1 MEEADPD
8 SELVERIGRGDT
20 AAVREIVAAKL
31 PRLLALATR
40 MLGDRAEA
48 SDVAQDVF
56 IRVWRHAARWRPGEA
71 RFDTWLH
78 RVALNLCLDRLR
90 RRHPTVS
97 LDDPGATV
105 TAGDSSDQ
113 MTTQTTLAVDQ
124 APGPEQQLEQSDR
137 RDRVDQALRSLPV
150 RQREAIVLQHYQELT
165 NVEAAEL
172 MGISIDAFESLLSR
186 ARRHLRTVL
195 VADRPNGPDG
205 PDGPDDPPDR
215 ENK

>member
-1 MEEADPD
+1 MTPLLLDEADPD
-8 SELVERIGRGDT
+8 SELIERVGRGDA
-20 AAVREIVAAKL
+20 AAVREVVAAKL

-97 LDDPGATV
+97 LDDPGATGA
-105 TAGDSSDQ
+105 AGDSGDR
-113 MTTQTTLAVDQ
+113 MTAQANVAIDQ
-124 APGPEQQLEQSDR
+124 APNPEQWLEQSDR
-137 RDRVDQALRSLPV
+137 RDRVDQALRSLPM
-150 RQREAIVLQHYQELT
+150 RQREAIVLHHYQEVS
-165 NVEAAEL
+165 NMEAAEL
-172 MGISIDAFESLLSR
+172 MGITVDAFESLLSR
-186 ARRHLRTVL
+186 ARRHLRAVL
-195 VADRPNGPDG
+195 ATDRPNGPPG
-205 PDGPDDPPDR
+205 GETR
-215 ENK
+215 

>member
-1 MEEADPD
+1 MDEADPD
-8 SELVERIGRGDT
+8 SELIERVGRGDA
-20 AAVREIVAAKL
+20 AAVREVVAAKL

-97 LDDPGATV
+97 LDDPGGAGA
-105 TAGDSSDQ
+105 AGDSGDQ
-113 MTTQTTLAVDQ
+113 VTAQANVVIDQ
-124 APGPEQQLEQSDR
+124 APNPEQRLEQSDR
-137 RDRVDQALRSLPV
+137 RDRVDQALRSLPM
-150 RQREAIVLQHYQELT
+150 RQREAIVLHHYQEVS
-165 NVEAAEL
+165 NMEAAEL
-172 MGISIDAFESLLSR
+172 MGITVDAFESLLSR
-186 ARRHLRTVL
+186 ARRHLRAVL
-195 VADRPNGPDG
+195 ATDRPNGPPG
-205 PDGPDDPPDR
+205 GETR
-215 ENK
+215 

>member
-1 MEEADPD
+1 MDEADPD
-8 SELVERIGRGDT
+8 SELIERVGRGDA
-20 AAVREIVAAKL
+20 AAVREVVAAKL

-97 LDDPGATV
+97 LDDPGGAGGAGA
-105 TAGDSSDQ
+105 AGDSGDSGDQ
-113 MTTQTTLAVDQ
+113 VTAQANVVIDQ
-124 APGPEQQLEQSDR
+124 APNPEQRLEQSDR
-137 RDRVDQALRSLPV
+137 RDRVDQALRSLPM
-150 RQREAIVLQHYQELT
+150 RQREAIVLHHYQEVS
-165 NVEAAEL
+165 NMEAAEL
-172 MGISIDAFESLLSR
+172 MGITVDAFESLLSR
-186 ARRHLRTVL
+186 ARRHLRAVL
-195 VADRPNGPDG
+195 ATDRPNGPPG
-205 PDGPDDPPDR
+205 GETR
-215 ENK
+215 